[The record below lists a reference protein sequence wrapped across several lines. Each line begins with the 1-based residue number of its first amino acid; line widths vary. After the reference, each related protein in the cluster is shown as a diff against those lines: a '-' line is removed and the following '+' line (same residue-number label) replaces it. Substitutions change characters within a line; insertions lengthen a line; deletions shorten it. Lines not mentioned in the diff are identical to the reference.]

1 MCTANAGG
9 ALKDRRQLMSP
20 FIAANGG
27 VAQSSK
33 LVASWNCY
41 IETSM
46 HTTCHLKGH
55 DCTECARLAIA
66 FDSGDRRQWA
76 CITDVP
82 EELRLKH
89 QAKAP
94 APEAMQRSGE
104 KTGRGGARAGAG
116 RPSELEK
123 AAKMC
128 QPLNF
133 KRARTGSL
141 HSAPEEEEQLEE
153 EEPEE
158 QPEEQPEEEPEEE
171 PMVEEP
177 MVPPEEE
184 PMVPPEE
191 EPIGLV
197 KTHSSA
203 AADDDDVARSELA
216 VLLSKQMSLTCGALE
231 SAFQSFFSKL
241 ESKVESERVEAIVA
255 IEAARDEAGD
265 KILELQR
272 LLKAHKQ
279 IDVLRNEY
287 SAVLP
292 SSGNVRLVS
301 YSVSYSN
308 LR

>member
-1 MCTANAGG
+1 
-9 ALKDRRQLMSP
+9 
-20 FIAANGG
+20 
-27 VAQSSK
+27 
-33 LVASWNCY
+33 
-41 IETSM
+41 
-46 HTTCHLKGH
+46 
-55 DCTECARLAIA
+55 
-66 FDSGDRRQWA
+66 
-76 CITDVP
+76 
-82 EELRLKH
+82 
-89 QAKAP
+89 
-94 APEAMQRSGE
+94 MQRSGE

-123 AAKMC
+123 AAKLC

-141 HSAPEEEEQLEE
+141 HSAPEEEEEQLEE

-158 QPEEQPEEEPEEE
+158 QPEEQPEEE

-255 IEAARDEAGD
+255 IEAARDDAGD